1 MRGRKNHVHLNLVHN
16 NQLKRWNDK
25 TKTPNSELREWKVT
39 GFNIPIAA
47 IRIIVIRL
55 FSEIHTRAESF
66 VKKAIGVA
74 VNLTTKTHYP
84 RQQNFVKVKKLCMH
98 KPSIKLQDVILKKN
112 SKQKFHS
119 ALLERKKEN
128 YSVKARMN
136 NDNPP

>member
-66 VKKAIGVA
+66 VKKG
-74 VNLTTKTHYP
+74 HRCC
-84 RQQNFVKVKKLCMH
+84 RQSNDEDSLSSTAEFCESKK
-98 KPSIKLQDVILKKN
+98 
-112 SKQKFHS
+112 
-119 ALLERKKEN
+119 AL
-128 YSVKARMN
+128 YA
-136 NDNPP
+136 